1 MKGSLTLVA
10 TPIGNLG
17 DLSRRGI
24 EALSAADL
32 VLCEDTRVTSK
43 LLSLTGI
50 KAKVQ
55 RCDDHTERRQI
66 ENMLTRLQAGENIAL
81 VSDAGTPLISDPGYS
96 LVKAA
101 RDAGHNVTATPG
113 PAAPILALI
122 LSGLPTDRFYFGGF
136 LPSKSSARQSAFA
149 EVKSLR
155 ATTIFFDSPRRIAA
169 TLRDALTVF
178 GPDRDASTARELT
191 KKFEQIQT
199 GTVETLEILYR
210 ENTPP
215 KGELVL
221 MFGPAPKQEEELD
234 IDALLRKSMAT
245 KSLSNAAKE
254 IAQLTG
260 RPKSVVYGR
269 ALEIHNDQTSKD

>member
-269 ALEIHNDQTSKD
+269 ALEIHNDQTSND

>member
-234 IDALLRKSMAT
+234 IDDLLRKSMAT

>member
-210 ENTPP
+210 ENTRP

>member
-43 LLSLTGI
+43 LLSLSGI

-221 MFGPAPKQEEELD
+221 MFGPAPKQEEGLD